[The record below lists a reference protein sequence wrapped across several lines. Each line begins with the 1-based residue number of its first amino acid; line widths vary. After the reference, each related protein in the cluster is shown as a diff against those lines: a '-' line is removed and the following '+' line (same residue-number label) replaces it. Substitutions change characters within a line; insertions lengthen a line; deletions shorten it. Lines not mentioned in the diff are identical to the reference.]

1 MKKKLSIKKLI
12 FLIIFIISFIMLI
25 ISIINIIKWKKDN
38 DLTSNI
44 IQEIDNIVE
53 VDTVKDNDNTEII
66 EQPEEIKKDN
76 PYWDYIKMDLI
87 NVDFKELKNINNDS
101 IGWIKVNGTNIN
113 YPFVQTTDNSYY
125 LTHAF
130 NKKYSDAGWV
140 FADYRNNMDVFDK
153 NTILYAHARLDKT
166 MFGSLK
172 NILKNGWLN
181 DTNNYVVK
189 LSTEKENTL
198 WQVFSIY
205 HIPTTND
212 YIRVEFKDNDDFMNF
227 ASMLLDRSIHNFNTT
242 ISQNDKILTLSTCYS
257 NNQKLVLHAKLI
269 KKETRS

>member
-189 LSTEKENTL
+189 LSTE
-198 WQVFSIY
+198 
-205 HIPTTND
+205 TT
-212 YIRVEFKDNDDFMNF
+212 
-227 ASMLLDRSIHNFNTT
+227 
-242 ISQNDKILTLSTCYS
+242 KIC
-257 NNQKLVLHAKLI
+257 
-269 KKETRS
+269 